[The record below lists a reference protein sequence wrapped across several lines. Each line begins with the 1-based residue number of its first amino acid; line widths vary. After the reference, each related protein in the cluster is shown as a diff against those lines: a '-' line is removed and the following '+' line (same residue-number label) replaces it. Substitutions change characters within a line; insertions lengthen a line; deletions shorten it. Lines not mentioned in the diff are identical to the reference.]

1 MNSNQLLLQYAQANL
16 QLDGIY
22 QVKVPAGSM
31 ALGQTTMDG
40 ACGFV
45 FPVQGSAK
53 FTLSESEYHLEY
65 GTILHA
71 GSRMEINK
79 EALGTGEWEYIL
91 LHYKVLDEDKTN
103 SSLLTTHYTLKV
115 FSDRYREI
123 LELLEKLTNEYR
135 QPGRKSLLSTKAILY
150 EIISKLL
157 AYSEERSDYQPKDS
171 LEKILEYI
179 HKNLHKNLLVTGL
192 AEEFGLNP
200 KQFYYQFHKKLGI
213 SPKKYI
219 VETQI
224 KRAKELLIEEDSSIS
239 DISLMVGYED
249 SLHFSRIFKQ
259 NVGLSPKSF
268 RSQFGKNPY

>member
-1 MNSNQLLLQYAQANL
+1 MFSNQLLLQYAQANL

-22 QVKVPAGSM
+22 QVKVPAGSK
-31 ALGQTTMDG
+31 ALEQTTMEG
-40 ACGFV
+40 VCGFV
-45 FPVQGSAK
+45 FPVQGGAK
-53 FTLSESEYHLEY
+53 FTLCGTEYKLEY

-71 GSRMEINK
+71 GSRMDISK
-79 EALGTGEWEYIL
+79 EAFDDGEWEYIL
-91 LHYKVLDEDKTN
+91 MHYKVLDEDKTAN
-103 SSLLTTHYTLKV
+103 SLLTTHYTLKV

-123 LELLEKLTNEYR
+123 LQLLEKLTNEYR
-135 QPGRKSLLSTKAILY
+135 QPGRKSILSTKAILY
-150 EIISKLL
+150 DIISKVL

-179 HKNLHKNLLVTGL
+179 HKNLHTNLHVTGL

-200 KQFYYQFHKKLGI
+200 KQFYYQFHKKLGV

-224 KRAKELLIEEDSSIS
+224 KRAKELLIEEDISIS
-239 DISLMVGYED
+239 DISAMVGYED

-259 NVGLSPKSF
+259 NVGLSPKRF
-268 RSQFGKNPY
+268 RNQFGKNPY